1 MNTKMKMR
9 MLSLLLC
16 FVMLF
21 GLVPTTALAANNFV
35 DFLTTDNNVEFA
47 ETGETGFYRVNLF
60 GNGKAMKLPLVYRT
74 DNLDLKFDGW
84 YTAKDGGEK
93 VTEDTVFNGYT
104 ILYDRWTEANIDNAK
119 IITAIEIPNSALV
132 NGYTE
137 IEYINAS
144 SAVNMPGVVNSK
156 VYAVYNGL
164 NAYGSQVTGAET
176 IDTSKDYSVVTRVK
190 LQDGYYFAP
199 NISLTA
205 QHGVRAGVTYRAI
218 VDGIGVTT
226 NTWNNFATTVDICI
240 NFPAGGNNVGFT
252 TEPVGGTVNENEP
265 YNFTW
270 EVSGQPT
277 AAELQM
283 KSGSEWAKVDDLNIN
298 QTNGTISAQTGTK
311 TYRILVTY
319 GNSGSIYCNEFTVT
333 WFAANA
339 NSFSMSP
346 ASGTVKNGSDYAFA
360 WACVQ
365 TPATATLE
373 RKNGN
378 SWDDLGTAT
387 SRKITYDNNYADTTQ
402 TFRIKATM
410 AGGSAFYSDEFTV
423 TYKATPLF
431 SAQPGNGKVAVGSTY
446 TVNYTV
452 QTSAGDGDF
461 DGNNSVLQKKNGGN
475 WENVS
480 TPVYATE
487 TVVPAQDSATT
498 ETYRVGIKIGS
509 NELLYSEEF
518 TVQWIDD
525 YTFELDKDSL
535 AWGSIAKSDYYGEY
549 AKMIKIMHTGTKT
562 GTLKYDTPTNFDVQY
577 WDGPSYDTL
586 TFTPK
591 TSIAAGSY
599 NESVHVWVSSNG
611 SDEIG
616 KTSVALYIT
625 IEAPTYTVSFD
636 KNGGSG
642 SMDSV
647 YNVSG
652 SYELPTCAFTAP
664 ANKEFKAWQ
673 VNGGAEKNP
682 GESITV
688 TGNTVL
694 TALWK
699 DLPVVS
705 GFTVSFAP
713 GEGSGTMN
721 PVAGVS
727 GNYHLPSCTF
737 TAPAN
742 KQFKAWQV
750 NGQEL
755 QPGQTINVS
764 ANVTVTALWR
774 DIPTEYWTVIV
785 NGLYICGAAY
795 NYRTEQKV
803 EKGQPMS
810 TIIVT
815 ANDGYYFADPLQVSG
830 AENGITVTRVSY
842 TQVTVSGT
850 PTADVYN
857 IGFSASKKQKEAT
870 PNTVTFEATGAD
882 TGNLCNLENGVSY
895 SVTGAAN
902 AEFTA
907 SGNTYAL
914 TNVVPGTLN
923 IVKKATDTNTKL
935 DSDAHTYPVGKN
947 NSVPNLYSTNCSD
960 SNNNNGSIRN
970 VTSEMEWQK
979 SGANSWTTGNG
990 SNVTGLTPGTYYVR
1004 YKASSINLAGN
1015 PQTINI
1021 AAYNAPTYTVSF
1033 AANGGTGSMADAT
1046 GVSGDYV
1053 LPVCGFTAPNGK
1065 QFKAW
1070 SVGGVEK
1077 AVGDK
1082 ITVTANTTVTAVWE
1096 AIEYNVTGTVTSFG
1110 EATETVTLQLIPEGL
1125 SEPAYETIIKGNTV
1139 DYYFADVAAGTYTLK
1154 VSKSNHVTREYAVV
1168 VGNSS
1173 VIQDVKIHLKGDI
1186 NGDGKVNTSD
1196 VGKANAHVK
1205 KVSTLTGYEFACA
1218 DVNGDGKVNT
1228 SDVGKMNAHVKKTS
1242 LLW

>member
-1 MNTKMKMR
+1 MNTKTKMR
-9 MLSLLLC
+9 LLSILLC
-16 FVMLF
+16 FVMLVS
-21 GLVPTTALAANNFV
+21 LMPTTALAANNFV

-84 YTAKDGGEK
+84 YTAKEGGEK
-93 VTEDTVFNGYT
+93 VTEDTVFNDYT

-156 VYAVYNGL
+156 SYAVYNGL

-176 IDTSKDYSVVTRVK
+176 IDTSKDYSVVTTVK

-218 VDGIGVTT
+218 VDGVGVTT
-226 NTWNNFATTVDICI
+226 NTWNNLATTVDICI

-378 SWDDLGTAT
+378 GWDDLGTAT

-431 SAQPGNGKVAVGSTY
+431 SVQPGNGKVAVGSTY

-452 QTSAGDGDF
+452 QTSAGDGEF

-591 TSIAAGSY
+591 TSIAAGTF
-599 NESVHVWVSSNG
+599 NETVNVWVSSNG
-611 SDEIG
+611 SDELE
-616 KTSVALYIT
+616 KKAVSLSIT
-625 IEAPTYTVSFD
+625 IEAPTYTISF
-636 KNGGSG
+636 NPGEGTG
-642 SMDSV
+642 SMASV
-647 YNVSG
+647 PNTTGTYG
-652 SYELPTCAFTAP
+652 LPACTFTAP
-664 ANKEFKAWQ
+664 ANKQFKAWQ
-673 VNGGAEKNP
+673 VNGGEEKNP
-682 GESITV
+682 GENIAV

-705 GFTVSFAP
+705 GYTIAFEA
-713 GEGSGTMN
+713 GEGSGTMA
-721 PVAGVS
+721 PVAGAS

-755 QPGQTINVS
+755 QPGQI
-764 ANVTVTALWR
+764 
-774 DIPTEYWTVIV
+774 
-785 NGLYICGAAY
+785 
-795 NYRTEQKV
+795 
-803 EKGQPMS
+803 
-810 TIIVT
+810 
-815 ANDGYYFADPLQVSG
+815 
-830 AENGITVTRVSY
+830 ITVS
-842 TQVTVSGT
+842 
-850 PTADVYN
+850 
-857 IGFSASKKQKEAT
+857 
-870 PNTVTFEATGAD
+870 
-882 TGNLCNLENGVSY
+882 
-895 SVTGAAN
+895 
-902 AEFTA
+902 
-907 SGNTYAL
+907 
-914 TNVVPGTLN
+914 
-923 IVKKATDTNTKL
+923 
-935 DSDAHTYPVGKN
+935 
-947 NSVPNLYSTNCSD
+947 
-960 SNNNNGSIRN
+960 
-970 VTSEMEWQK
+970 
-979 SGANSWTTGNG
+979 
-990 SNVTGLTPGTYYVR
+990 
-1004 YKASSINLAGN
+1004 
-1015 PQTINI
+1015 
-1021 AAYNAPTYTVSF
+1021 
-1033 AANGGTGSMADAT
+1033 
-1046 GVSGDYV
+1046 
-1053 LPVCGFTAPNGK
+1053 
-1065 QFKAW
+1065 
-1070 SVGGVEK
+1070 
-1077 AVGDK
+1077 
-1082 ITVTANTTVTAVWE
+1082 ANTTVTALWQDIPVNNYTVYFSS
-1096 AIEYNVTGTVTSFG
+1096 ANVCGVSGSYNATQFVEQGQAMTDIIVTANEGYYVPTNFNVL
-1110 EATETVTLQLIPEGL
+1110 LQ
-1125 SEPAYETIIKGNTV
+1125 
-1139 DYYFADVAAGTYTLK
+1139 YY
-1154 VSKSNHVTREYAVV
+1154 N
-1168 VGNSS
+1168 
-1173 VIQDVKIHLKGDI
+1173 Q
-1186 NGDGKVNTSD
+1186 
-1196 VGKANAHVK
+1196 
-1205 KVSTLTGYEFACA
+1205 
-1218 DVNGDGKVNT
+1218 
-1228 SDVGKMNAHVKKTS
+1228 
-1242 LLW
+1242 

>member
-1 MNTKMKMR
+1 MKHKVSKQI
-9 MLSLLLC
+9 LSTLL
-16 FVMLF
+16 
-21 GLVPTTALAANNFV
+21 
-35 DFLTTDNNVEFA
+35 
-47 ETGETGFYRVNLF
+47 
-60 GNGKAMKLPLVYRT
+60 
-74 DNLDLKFDGW
+74 
-84 YTAKDGGEK
+84 
-93 VTEDTVFNGYT
+93 
-104 ILYDRWTEANIDNAK
+104 
-119 IITAIEIPNSALV
+119 ALV
-132 NGYTE
+132 MVIGL
-137 IEYINAS
+137 IPAS
-144 SAVNMPGVVNSK
+144 VLTVHAAHTCPECQEWIDGSPYCSEC
-156 VYAVYNGL
+156 YACDECVEMCYQCGKCTGCT
-164 NAYGSQVTGAET
+164 GS
-176 IDTSKDYSVVTRVK
+176 
-190 LQDGYYFAP
+190 
-199 NISLTA
+199 
-205 QHGVRAGVTYRAI
+205 
-218 VDGIGVTT
+218 
-226 NTWNNFATTVDICI
+226 DICDGCTSEEGSNMCI
-240 NFPAGGNNVGFT
+240 DCAEEKGAHCPNCGTCYYVAESWCAECGFC
-252 TEPVGGTVNENEP
+252 EDC
-265 YNFTW
+265 NFTW

-387 SRKITYDNNYADTTQ
+387 SRKITYDNNYADTIQ

-431 SAQPGNGKVAVGSTY
+431 SVQPGNGKVAVGSTY

-452 QTSAGDGDF
+452 QTSAGDGEF

-475 WENVS
+475 WDNVS
-480 TPVYATE
+480 TSVFATQA
-487 TVVPAQDSATT
+487 VVPAQNSAKT

-509 NELLYSEEF
+509 NELLYGEEF
-518 TVQWIDD
+518 SVQWIDD
-525 YTFELDKDSL
+525 YTFELDQNSL
-535 AWGSIAKSDYYGEY
+535 AWGSIAKSDGYNEY
-549 AKMIKIMHTGTKT
+549 AKTIKIMHTGTKT
-562 GTLKYDTPTNFDVQY
+562 GTLKYDTPTNFYVQY
-577 WDGPSYDTL
+577 WHGTYYDTL

-591 TSIAAGSY
+591 TDITAGTH
-599 NESVHVWVSSNG
+599 NESVNVWVSSNG
-611 SDEIG
+611 SDVLEQ
-616 KTSVALYIT
+616 KTVSLSIT

-642 SMDSV
+642 SMASV

-673 VNGGAEKNP
+673 VNGGAERNP

-688 TGNTVL
+688 TGNIVL

-705 GFTVSFAP
+705 GYTITFAA
-713 GEGSGTMN
+713 GEGTGTMN
-721 PVAGVS
+721 SVAGAS
-727 GNYHLPSCTF
+727 GTYHLPACTF
-737 TAPAN
+737 TAPSG

-750 NGQEL
+750 NGQGEY
-755 QPGQTINVS
+755 QPGAVI
-764 ANVTVTALWR
+764 TVTADTTVTAIWR
-774 DIPTEYWTVIV
+774 DIPTEYWTVRV

-795 NYRTEQKV
+795 NYSTEQKV

-810 TIIVT
+810 NIIVT

-830 AENGITVTRVSY
+830 AENGITVTRVNY

-857 IGFSASKKQKEAT
+857 IGFSASPKQKEAT
-870 PNTVTFEATGAD
+870 PNTVAFEATD
-882 TGNLCNLENGVSY
+882 SDKGNLTGLENGVSY

-907 SGNTYAL
+907 TGNTYAL

-935 DSDAHTYPVGKN
+935 DSDAHTYPVSKN
-947 NSVPNLYSTNCSD
+947 NSVPHLYSTNCTD
-960 SNNNNGSIRN
+960 ANNNDGKIWS
-970 VTSEMEWQK
+970 VSVEMEYQK
-979 SGANSWTTGNG
+979 EGDNNWTTGTG
-990 SNVTGLTPGTYYVR
+990 ANVTGLTPGTYYVR

-1082 ITVTANTTVTAVWE
+1082 ITVTANTTVTAIWE
-1096 AIEYNVTGTVTSFG
+1096 AIEYNVSGTVTSFG
-1110 EATETVTLQLIPEGL
+1110 EATDTVTLQLIPEGL
-1125 SEPAYETIIKGNTV
+1125 SEPAYETIVTGNTV

-1154 VSKSNHVTREYAVV
+1154 VMKENHVTREYTVV

-1173 VIQDVKIHLKGDI
+1173 VIQDVKIQLKG
-1186 NGDGKVNTSD
+1186 
-1196 VGKANAHVK
+1196 
-1205 KVSTLTGYEFACA
+1205 
-1218 DVNGDGKVNT
+1218 DVNGDGTINAKDKKIIYGHINDSST
-1228 SDVGKMNAHVKKTS
+1228 ELTGYIFDVGDVNKDGAINAKDKKLIFGHISGTS
-1242 LLW
+1242 LWS